1 MNIFYYKTAIGNLCV
16 EAEGEYITHILFDG
30 QAAPKDAEV
39 KETAVIKETG
49 RQLAEYF
56 AGKRKTFDVPLA
68 PKGTPY
74 QQKVWQALIDVKYG
88 ETATYK
94 QIAERTGNAKASRA
108 VGMCNN
114 KNPIPIIV
122 PCHRIIGTS
131 GKLVGYA
138 GGLDVKQKLLELEGV
153 K

>member
-1 MNIFYYKTAIGNLCV
+1 M
-16 EAEGEYITHILFDG
+16 
-30 QAAPKDAEV
+30 
-39 KETAVIKETG
+39 
-49 RQLAEYF
+49 
-56 AGKRKTFDVPLA
+56 PLA